1 MRKEGEEMENSETS
15 DEFNLL
21 AYAASYIK
29 PEFEKKSSLWQGSP
43 FEWILSLPSGSK
55 GKLGKRL
62 VNQWCAIKGLSID
75 SSPDSQA
82 DMLINGHRV
91 EIKFSTLWEVNI
103 YKFQQIRDQNYEYAV
118 CLGISPFEAHCW
130 VVSKKILREYVIG
143 HLGQHTGSKGQETA
157 WFAVNPQSP
166 PNWMLP
172 CGGTLEHAY
181 KVLKSL
187 SNKKQKTAGK

>member
-1 MRKEGEEMENSETS
+1 MS
-15 DEFNLL
+15 DNKIISPEFDLL
-21 AYAASYIK
+21 ASAANFIK
-29 PEFEKKSSLWQGSP
+29 SEFKKDESVWAQSP
-43 FEWILSLPSGSK
+43 FEWVLTLPSASK

-62 VNQWCAIKGLSID
+62 VYQWCAIKGLSID
-75 SSPDSQA
+75 SCPDSQA
-82 DMLINGHRV
+82 DMMINGHRV

-130 VVSKKILREYVIG
+130 VISKKVLKQYVIG
-143 HLGQHTGSKGQETA
+143 HMGQHTGLAGQETA

-166 PNWMLP
+166 PSWILP
-172 CGGTLEHAY
+172 FGGTLDEAY

-187 SNKKQKTAGK
+187 SNKK

>member
-1 MRKEGEEMENSETS
+1 MSISNIS

-21 AYAASYIK
+21 ASAASYIK
-29 PEFEKKSSLWQGSP
+29 PEFDKVSSAWQGSP
-43 FEWILSLPSGSK
+43 FEWVLRLPSASK

-62 VNQWCAIKGLSID
+62 VYQWCGIKGLSID

-91 EIKFSTLWEVNI
+91 EIKFSTLWEANI

-118 CLGISPFEAHCW
+118 CLGISPFDAHCW
-130 VVSKKILREYVIG
+130 VVSKQILKKHVIG
-143 HLGQHTGSKGQETA
+143 HMGQHTGSAGQETA
-157 WFAVNPQSP
+157 WFAVKPNSP
-166 PNWMLP
+166 PDWLAP
-172 CGGTLEHAY
+172 CGGTLELAY

-187 SNKKQKTAGK
+187 SSKK

>member
-1 MRKEGEEMENSETS
+1 MPKKATTP
-15 DEFNLL
+15 EFELL
-21 AYAASYIK
+21 AAAAIFIR
-29 PEFEKKSSLWQGSP
+29 PEFEKDKSPWTGSP
-43 FEWILSLPSGSK
+43 FEWVLKLPSASK

-62 VNQWCAIKGLSID
+62 VYQWCAIKGLSID

-91 EIKFSTLWEVNI
+91 EIKFSTLWEANI
-103 YKFQQIRDQNYEYAV
+103 YKFQQLRDQNYEYAV

-130 VVSKKILREYVIG
+130 VISKKILKQYVIG
-143 HLGQHTGSKGQETA
+143 HLGQHTGSEGKETA

-166 PNWMLP
+166 PDWLLP
-172 CGGTLEHAY
+172 FGGTLEEAY

-187 SNKKQKTAGK
+187 SHKK